1 MALAL
6 TLDTVQVGVTVSD
19 DGGQP
24 VLEYTVSQTW
34 VNGGL
39 CVTGVSAAVDG
50 CTLLVPQVT
59 VNGTTVVLSG
69 ATGNVTGV
77 ALMNGVTYSVSVVA
91 RNSIGDS
98 KTFTGSFRV
107 PCESNS

>member
-1 MALAL
+1 M
-6 TLDTVQVGVTVSD
+6 
-19 DGGQP
+19 
-24 VLEYTVSQTW
+24 
-34 VNGGL
+34 
-39 CVTGVSAAVDG
+39 SAAVDG
-50 CTLLVPQVT
+50 CTLLVAQVT

-98 KTFTGSFRV
+98 ETFTGSFRV